1 MQLQLEDLLYQNK
14 AIQSAVELFKG
25 QSKNVSERPLL
36 SQSNTSD
43 LTPNQC
49 LLSLEQLHKNKL
61 SILQQNNLAK
71 NEAILSEEPQIC
83 IEMET
88 GTGKTLGYIRTLC
101 ELYQHYGY
109 TKFIILV
116 PSIAVKEGIINTLE
130 SFAEQ
135 LKNHYQHM
143 IHWFEYDSKR
153 LTQLKHFINDKSA
166 LICLDN
172 TLSNKTVDQLLQ
184 NPQKFICLERALNT
198 DAKWNLRQHLKHLF
212 IAF

>member
-1 MQLQLEDLLYQNK
+1 MMQLQLEDLLYQNK

-36 SQSNTSD
+36 SQTNTTD
-43 LTPNQC
+43 ITPNQC
-49 LLSLEQLHKNKL
+49 LPSLEQLHNNKL
-61 SILQQNNLAK
+61 SILRENTLAES
-71 NEAILSEEPQIC
+71 EAALSEERQIC

-88 GTGKTLGYIRTLC
+88 GTGKTLVYIRTLY

-130 SFAEQ
+130 SFAGQ
-135 LKNHYQHM
+135 LKDHYQHN

-153 LTQLKHFINDKSA
+153 MNQLKHFINDDQPQIM
-166 LICLDN
+166 L
-172 TLSNKTVDQLLQ
+172 TTVQ
-184 NPQKFICLERALNT
+184 FVGWVR
-198 DAKWNLRQHLKHLF
+198 R
-212 IAF
+212 